1 MDLSIRGEGG
11 EAKYESFTPNRR
23 VSETVRN
30 QSIKTAFREK
40 NFRKFTNLAQVA
52 EFQELQKSD
61 NQRLNRKQT
70 RDELDYKDF
79 TSFRKF
85 PKLNDS
91 CFGPENKYHAFST
104 RKSLKIPE
112 IEKSLEIKY
121 KQKRDSE
128 SQDKKYKNYC
138 NSNL

>member
-61 NQRLNRKQT
+61 K
-70 RDELDYKDF
+70 LDYKDF